1 MMPVKHFS
9 SIPLTNG
16 NVGRVLQ
23 TKDGFVI
30 ICGNEKEIFDVKIF
44 PTMEDVQNH
53 EDSLQK

>member
-1 MMPVKHFS
+1 MPVKHFS

-16 NVGRVLQ
+16 NVSRILQ
-23 TKDGFVI
+23 TKGGFVI
-30 ICGNEKEIFDVKIF
+30 ICGNEKEIFDVKTF